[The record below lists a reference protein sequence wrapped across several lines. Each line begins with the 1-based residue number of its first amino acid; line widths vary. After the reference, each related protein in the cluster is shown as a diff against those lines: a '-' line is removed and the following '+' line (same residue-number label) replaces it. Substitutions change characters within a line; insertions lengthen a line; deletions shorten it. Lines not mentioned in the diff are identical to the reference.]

1 MHTYVWKQHLLQYS
15 QGHKQVT
22 LLNAV
27 VCIYSSAISNN
38 CTTKLINDTTDAR
51 LHKK

>member
-1 MHTYVWKQHLLQYS
+1 MFGNNIYFNTLQ
-15 QGHKQVT
+15 GDKQVT

-27 VCIYSSAISNN
+27 VYIYSSAISNN

-51 LHKK
+51 LYKK